1 MSRVRTGGVHRWSRP
16 GGGPVSPTAMTP
28 ERVRSAVDGGA
39 VVLDLQTPRRFAERH
54 VPDAVNLQ
62 FNRADLVDRA
72 EMVLPADEIELVVS
86 GEPEAIARMAA
97 KLLEE
102 GGFRVLGFLAGGL
115 DAWEEAGFETATMET
130 VEVDDLAGEV
140 ERWTVV
146 DAREFFE
153 FKYGH
158 VPGSVR
164 LGWTEAWRGAAALE
178 AEKPIAVICGDEIR
192 SALVASILE
201 REGKPATLVVG
212 GMVDWLDR
220 GYPVEKTTSG

>member
-1 MSRVRTGGVHRWSRP
+1 M
-16 GGGPVSPTAMTP
+16 
-28 ERVRSAVDGGA
+28 SAVAMGPEEVRRAQEAGA

-54 VPDAVNLQ
+54 VPGAVNLQ

-72 EMVLPADEIELVVS
+72 EMVLPSDVELVVC

-102 GGFRVLGFLAGGL
+102 GGFTVPGFLQGGL
-115 DAWEEAGFETATMET
+115 DAWEDAGFETATMET
-130 VEVDDLAGEV
+130 VEVDDLAGDV

-164 LGWTEAWRGAAALE
+164 LGWTEAWEGASGLE
-178 AEKPIAVICGDEIR
+178 AERPIAVICGDEIR

-201 REGKPATLVVG
+201 REGKPAALVVG

-220 GYPVEKTTSG
+220 GYPVEKSTGP